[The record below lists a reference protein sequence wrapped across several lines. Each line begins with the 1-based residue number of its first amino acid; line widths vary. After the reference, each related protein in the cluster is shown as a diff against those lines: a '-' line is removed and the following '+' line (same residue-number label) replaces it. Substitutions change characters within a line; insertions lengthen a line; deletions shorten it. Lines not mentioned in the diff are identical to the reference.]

1 MNKRAISK
9 LSLLYRF
16 VRRMK
21 PSLKKNEQGIT
32 QREKKV
38 IMEQLNE
45 TAKLL
50 K

>member
-1 MNKRAISK
+1 MNKLAIAK

-32 QREKKV
+32 QREKKI
-38 IMEQLNE
+38 IMEQINAI
-45 TAKLL
+45 AKTI

>member
-1 MNKRAISK
+1 MNKLEIAK

-21 PSLKKNEQGIT
+21 PSLKKNEQGIK

-45 TAKLL
+45 IAKII

>member
-1 MNKRAISK
+1 MNKLAMAK
-9 LSLLYRF
+9 LSLLHRF
-16 VRRMK
+16 IRRMK

-45 TAKLL
+45 IAKII

>member
-1 MNKRAISK
+1 MSKRAMAK
-9 LSLLYRF
+9 LNLLYRF

-45 TAKLL
+45 IAKII

>member
-1 MNKRAISK
+1 MNKRALAK

-21 PSLKKNEQGIT
+21 PSLKKNEPGIT

-38 IMEQLNE
+38 IMEQLHE
-45 TAKLL
+45 IAKLL

>member
-1 MNKRAISK
+1 MNKLAIAK

-45 TAKLL
+45 IPKII

>member
-1 MNKRAISK
+1 MNKLAIAK

-45 TAKLL
+45 IAKII

>member
-1 MNKRAISK
+1 MNKLAMAK
-9 LSLLYRF
+9 LSLLHRF
-16 VRRMK
+16 IRRMK

-38 IMEQLNE
+38 IMEQLHE
-45 TAKLL
+45 IAKII

>member
-1 MNKRAISK
+1 MNKLAIAK

-45 TAKLL
+45 IEKII

>member
-1 MNKRAISK
+1 MNKLAIAK

-38 IMEQLNE
+38 IMEQQNE
-45 TAKLL
+45 IAKII